1 MKALVLHSAFLALLG
16 LILSPLAVAHASSP
30 PADGVH
36 FCQVLDWERDHPH
49 PAAKRLAD
57 LNVGE
62 SRTVRLIYFLPKDRQ
77 SHPDIDAT
85 LDILI
90 KDAQQF
96 FAEAMENHGFGRKT
110 FAFETDQ
117 NGKAVVHHVNG
128 RFNSADYL
136 ADISRCV
143 DAINE
148 QFDTSKNIY
157 LIALDLGFEGI
168 LSGGIGG
175 FHNEGAGGLAITFAL
190 ALPTIVHELGHA
202 FGLQHDSRH
211 IDNKKLIRNSYTND
225 VSTDMLRSFCAA
237 ELLNVSRYFN
247 AGQIASK
254 GPTIMHMLPPVASPP
269 DAIRFRFEVTDPDGL
284 HQAQLIKSQGAGLM
298 ACTQLEGESNT
309 VEFITT
315 ASRII
320 TNTQVGLQVTDVHG
334 NFASNWFPIDITH
347 LFPPSEVVVSIPDP
361 DLAALL
367 RKTLNLAPSDAI
379 KQLDMQKLEI
389 LEIFAPAISIRD
401 RILIA
406 DLTGLEYATNLVILD
421 LPWSRISDLTPLAGT
436 NLHGLQLRSSQIS
449 DVSPLAELTNLW
461 RLDLSFNRI
470 SDITPLAGL
479 TRLTELSL
487 VGNKISDVSPLAGL
501 VNLEQLWL
509 WENPIADMSPL
520 RKLLRQNPNLEIYI
534 DIGDVPPSMLTAL
547 EKISGDEQQGSVGTA
562 LAEPFVVSALDQDGS
577 AIAGAVVTFSV
588 TAGGGT
594 LSATTVTTDANG
606 RARSTLTLGSE
617 PGTNTVTATVEGIEP
632 ETFTAIGQ
640 ATTDSNGD
648 GEMADGE
655 EDSEMAFGFAEEVED
670 QAYTAGTAISALV
683 LPEATGGE
691 GEVTYRVS
699 GLPAGLAFDAAT
711 RTISGTPEAATDG
724 AVEVTYTAQDSAG
737 ATATLTFSIT
747 VNPPLS
753 FGDLFDLF
761 GAGGG

>member
-1 MKALVLHSAFLALLG
+1 
-16 LILSPLAVAHASSP
+16 
-30 PADGVH
+30 
-36 FCQVLDWERDHPH
+36 
-49 PAAKRLAD
+49 
-57 LNVGE
+57 
-62 SRTVRLIYFLPKDRQ
+62 
-77 SHPDIDAT
+77 
-85 LDILI
+85 
-90 KDAQQF
+90 
-96 FAEAMENHGFGRKT
+96 
-110 FAFETDQ
+110 
-117 NGKAVVHHVNG
+117 
-128 RFNSADYL
+128 
-136 ADISRCV
+136 
-143 DAINE
+143 
-148 QFDTSKNIY
+148 
-157 LIALDLGFEGI
+157 
-168 LSGGIGG
+168 
-175 FHNEGAGGLAITFAL
+175 
-190 ALPTIVHELGHA
+190 
-202 FGLQHDSRH
+202 
-211 IDNKKLIRNSYTND
+211 
-225 VSTDMLRSFCAA
+225 
-237 ELLNVSRYFN
+237 
-247 AGQIASK
+247 
-254 GPTIMHMLPPVASPP
+254 
-269 DAIRFRFEVTDPDGL
+269 
-284 HQAQLIKSQGAGLM
+284 
-298 ACTQLEGESNT
+298 
-309 VEFITT
+309 
-315 ASRII
+315 
-320 TNTQVGLQVTDVHG
+320 
-334 NFASNWFPIDITH
+334 
-347 LFPPSEVVVSIPDP
+347 
-361 DLAALL
+361 
-367 RKTLNLAPSDAI
+367 
-379 KQLDMQKLEI
+379 
-389 LEIFAPAISIRD
+389 
-401 RILIA
+401 
-406 DLTGLEYATNLVILD
+406 
-421 LPWSRISDLTPLAGT
+421 
-436 NLHGLQLRSSQIS
+436 
-449 DVSPLAELTNLW
+449 
-461 RLDLSFNRI
+461 
-470 SDITPLAGL
+470 
-479 TRLTELSL
+479 
-487 VGNKISDVSPLAGL
+487 
-501 VNLEQLWL
+501 
-509 WENPIADMSPL
+509 MSPL